1 MKYGFNTEED
11 NRFKTISDFKECLI
25 RGGEVVF
32 SWTGTTYA
40 VSSYAGKFAIS
51 EAYKQ
56 ETEWL
61 CDTVDELLEYVV
73 GTDRLRDVITQVK
86 VWERTI

>member
-1 MKYGFNTEED
+1 MLVLLFSSWSSSRAAVSYTHLDVYK
-11 NRFKTISDFKECLI
+11 RQ
-25 RGGEVVF
+25 VF

-40 VSSYAGKFAIS
+40 VSSYARKFAIS
-51 EAYKQ
+51 ETYKQ

-61 CDTVDELLEYVV
+61 CDTVDELLEYMV

>member
-1 MKYGFNTEED
+1 MPHS
-11 NRFKTISDFKECLI
+11 RW
-25 RGGEVVF
+25 GGGVF
-32 SWTGTTYA
+32 LDWNHLCGQ
-40 VSSYAGKFAIS
+40 SSYAGKFAIS

-61 CDTVDELLEYVV
+61 CDTVDELLEYMV

-86 VWERTI
+86 CGSVRI